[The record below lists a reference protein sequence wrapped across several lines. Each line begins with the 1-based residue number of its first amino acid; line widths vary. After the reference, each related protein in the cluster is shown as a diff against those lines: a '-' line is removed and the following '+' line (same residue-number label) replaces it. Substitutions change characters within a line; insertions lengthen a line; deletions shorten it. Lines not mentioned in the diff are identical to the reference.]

1 MEQRFRY
8 TSGVHVFG
16 LTGGIAS
23 GKSTVARR
31 LRARGLP
38 VIDADAL
45 AREVVLP
52 GSAAAQEIRA
62 AFGDGV
68 FEPDGNLDR
77 KAMAALVFSDPEKRA
92 RLNAITHP
100 KIAVLSAQCASDLK
114 ARGEPLA
121 CYEAA
126 LLVENGLA
134 GAFAPLVVVAAS
146 ESTQVARV
154 MARDGLTRA
163 EAEARIRAQMPLA
176 AKAKVAWI
184 VIDNDGTLDALVAR
198 ADDALTKVAAELG
211 VPMDRYPIPGGAS
224 Q

>member
-1 MEQRFRY
+1 M
-8 TSGVHVFG
+8 HLFG

-23 GKSTVARR
+23 GKSTVAAR
-31 LRARGLP
+31 LRARGVP

-52 GSAAAQEIRA
+52 GSAASQEIRE

-68 FEPDGNLDR
+68 FASDGSLDR
-77 KAMAALVFSDPEKRA
+77 KAMAAIVFSSAEKRA

-100 KIAVLSAQCASDLK
+100 KIAVLSARCASDLK
-114 ARGEPLA
+114 ARGEPMA

-146 ESTQVARV
+146 EATQLARLT
-154 MARDGLTRA
+154 ARDGLTAA
-163 EAEARIRAQMPLA
+163 EATARIAAQMPLA
-176 AKAKVAWI
+176 AKTRLAAV
-184 VIDNDGTLDALVAR
+184 VIQNDGSL
-198 ADDALTKVAAELG
+198 AELLTQADAALAEVASRLR
-211 VPMDRYPIPGGAS
+211 VPLGRYPVPHDAPAGPVS
-224 Q
+224 R